1 MRSAGGRSRPLRA
14 AVGEDAGGGANGHEG
29 EGARRRGVQSLE
41 VAMGVL
47 RALGEAARP
56 LMLKELADRAGM
68 PPAKAHRYLVSFIES
83 GMVRQDAETGRYAL
97 GEFAL
102 TLGLVALQGLDIVRD
117 TASVLADLRDHLEE
131 TVFLAVWGNRG
142 PTIVRWEEA
151 ARPIAV
157 NVRVGSVLPVET
169 SATGRVFAAFLKEAA
184 GHAVD
189 RAMVEEIRATG
200 LATQRNALMQG
211 IGAVSSPV
219 FDHRGQIVGAITV
232 LGADTG
238 FDASPTGRIAR
249 ACILAG
255 EDASRRM
262 GHRPDLQQ
270 ARCSA

>member
-1 MRSAGGRSRPLRA
+1 
-14 AVGEDAGGGANGHEG
+14 
-29 EGARRRGVQSLE
+29 
-41 VAMGVL
+41 
-47 RALGEAARP
+47 
-56 LMLKELADRAGM
+56 M

-83 GMVRQDAETGRYAL
+83 GMVRQDPDTGRYAL
-97 GEFAL
+97 GDFAL

-157 NVRVGSVLPVET
+157 NVRVGSTLPVET
-169 SATGRVFAAFLKEAA
+169 SATGRVFAAFLPDAA
-184 GHAVD
+184 GHGLA
-189 RAMVEEIRATG
+189 RSMLEEIRAKG

-211 IGAVSSPV
+211 IGAVSTPV

-238 FDASPTGRIAR
+238 FDATADGPNAR
-249 ACILAG
+249 ACRRAG
-255 EDASRRM
+255 EEASRRM
-262 GHRPDLQQ
+262 GYCPDLPPF
-270 ARCSA
+270 RTT